1 MLMDFLPTRY
11 SQEGN
16 NENVGTR
23 RAALRIMNLK
33 IRIIGMRRPL
43 VQNHSSQTK
52 KRATNSCSSFFFS
65 RDEVAFGPEPF
76 VPNKKKSNK

>member
-23 RAALRIMNLK
+23 RAALKIMNLK

-43 VQNHSSQTK
+43 TQNHSSLIVIQQGNRLK
-52 KRATNSCSSFFFS
+52 SIALSFLFS
-65 RDEVAFGPEPF
+65 VGMRRLERPTPT
-76 VPNKKKSNK
+76 SRT